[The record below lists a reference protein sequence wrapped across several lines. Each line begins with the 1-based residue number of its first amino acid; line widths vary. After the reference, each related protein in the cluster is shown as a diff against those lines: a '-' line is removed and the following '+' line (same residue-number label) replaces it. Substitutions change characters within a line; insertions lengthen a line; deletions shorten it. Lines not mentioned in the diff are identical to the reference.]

1 MKLDRFINQP
11 VLSTVIS
18 IVVVILGCIGLATLP
33 IEQYPDIAPPTV
45 TVSCYYPGADA
56 QTVEKSVLA
65 PLEEQI
71 NGVEGMTYMSSSAT
85 NDGQARI
92 TVYFE
97 QGANADMAQVNVQNR
112 VSQAT
117 SLLPSEVTQSGV
129 TVEKRQNSTVLIMGL
144 TSPDGRYDEK
154 FLSNYADVNII
165 PEMKR
170 IEGIGSCEAIGL
182 KTYTMRMWLDPVKMH
197 DLKLMPSDIVAAL
210 SEQNIEAAPGK
221 FGEQSERQ
229 YEYSMKYTGRL
240 KTPEQFGDMIIKTD
254 DDGHILRVKD
264 VAKVEMGALYY
275 TVESQINGKPGV
287 MMMVTQRAGSN
298 ATQIANDVKATGEKL
313 QQNFPP
319 GMELVYMQDVTEFIS
334 ASQHEVI
341 KTLFEALVLVFIVVF
356 IFLQDFRSTL
366 IPMIAVPVSLVG
378 TMFFLKVIGFSINL
392 LTLSAL
398 VLAIAIVVDDA
409 IVVVEAVH
417 AKLDMGYKSARKA
430 SIDAMEEISGAIISI
445 TLVMSAVFIPVSFMS
460 GTTGTFYR
468 EFGLTMAVSIV
479 ISAVNALTLSPAL
492 CAILLKPHSGE
503 HKKNFTE
510 RLFTSFNASYERLQN
525 RYQKGVEKIVR
536 KPAIAIIAVII
547 GIAAMAV
554 EAMTTKTGLVP
565 DEDTGTIFVTCSTPP
580 ATSLYKTNLVLD
592 EVQKMLD
599 NNPAI
604 EKTLRITGYNFIA
617 GQGSNQGTFIAKLKP
632 FDDRNRSEY
641 STMVLGMIYKQTAAI
656 KGAQILAFQPPM
668 VTGFSASNGMTFSM
682 QDRTGGDLDK
692 FFKITKD
699 FIAALNARPEFSN
712 AMTSFNSSYPQ
723 YEINV
728 DVAKCK
734 QSGISPSA
742 VLTTMQGYFGG
753 MYSSNFNSYGKLY
766 RVYVQGDPKMREDIS
781 SMQNIYV
788 RTAKGEM
795 APVSEYVTL
804 KKVYGPQVVNRFNL
818 FTSIDVNA
826 SPADGYSTGDCIKA
840 MEEVSKQVLP
850 SGYTYEFSG
859 LTRNEAESSN
869 STGMV
874 LVLCLVF
881 VYLILSAQYE
891 SYLLPLTVILSIPF
905 GLAGAFLFTNLF
917 GKNNDI
923 YMQIALIMLVGLL
936 AKNAILIVQFAL
948 ERRRLGMAISWSA
961 ILGAAARLRPI
972 LMTALAMIIGLLP
985 LIITGI
991 PGLSL
996 IMAPV
1001 VGENG
1006 YITLGAAAIGGMLV
1020 GTFCQV
1026 MIVPCLFVIFEWLQE
1041 KIKPI
1046 DFHDDKAS
1054 VDSEISQYAIIK

>member
-1 MKLDRFINQP
+1 
-11 VLSTVIS
+11 
-18 IVVVILGCIGLATLP
+18 
-33 IEQYPDIAPPTV
+33 
-45 TVSCYYPGADA
+45 
-56 QTVEKSVLA
+56 
-65 PLEEQI
+65 
-71 NGVEGMTYMSSSAT
+71 
-85 NDGQARI
+85 
-92 TVYFE
+92 
-97 QGANADMAQVNVQNR
+97 
-112 VSQAT
+112 
-117 SLLPSEVTQSGV
+117 
-129 TVEKRQNSTVLIMGL
+129 
-144 TSPDGRYDEK
+144 
-154 FLSNYADVNII
+154 
-165 PEMKR
+165 
-170 IEGIGSCEAIGL
+170 
-182 KTYTMRMWLDPVKMH
+182 
-197 DLKLMPSDIVAAL
+197 
-210 SEQNIEAAPGK
+210 
-221 FGEQSERQ
+221 
-229 YEYSMKYTGRL
+229 
-240 KTPEQFGDMIIKTD
+240 
-254 DDGHILRVKD
+254 
-264 VAKVEMGALYY
+264 
-275 TVESQINGKPGV
+275 
-287 MMMVTQRAGSN
+287 
-298 ATQIANDVKATGEKL
+298 
-313 QQNFPP
+313 
-319 GMELVYMQDVTEFIS
+319 
-334 ASQHEVI
+334 
-341 KTLFEALVLVFIVVF
+341 
-356 IFLQDFRSTL
+356 
-366 IPMIAVPVSLVG
+366 
-378 TMFFLKVIGFSINL
+378 MFFLKVIGFSINL

-445 TLVMSAVFIPVSFMS
+445 TLVMSAVFVPVSFMS

-479 ISAVNALTLSPAL
+479 ISAINALTLSPAL

-536 KPAIAIIAVII
+536 KPIIAIAAVII

-592 EVQKMLD
+592 EIQKMLD

-723 YEINV
+723 YQINV

-996 IMAPV
+996 VMAPV

-1006 YITLGAAAIGGMLV
+1006 YITLGAAAIGGMLI

-1046 DFHDDKAS
+1046 DFHDDKAA
-1054 VDSEISQYAIIK
+1054 VESEISQYAIIK